1 MTNQS
6 VVVVG
11 AGPVGLFTALI
22 LAQNGIKVTVIEA
35 DEGIS
40 RSPRAAV
47 HVLPS
52 NCHSFAD
59 IPIAD
64 SSLALTSNSPRLE
77 SSRRFSSMDV
87 KASMDTLGEMD
98 TIQQKSSQTSRL
110 HHPII
115 PISAQP

>member
-47 HVLPS
+47 YVLPS
-52 NCHSFAD
+52 N
-59 IPIAD
+59 
-64 SSLALTSNSPRLE
+64 
-77 SSRRFSSMDV
+77 
-87 KASMDTLGEMD
+87 
-98 TIQQKSSQTSRL
+98 
-110 HHPII
+110 
-115 PISAQP
+115 